1 MEIFTEAPLT
11 FYLTQNIFCVSD
23 LFHVRLQKYASN
35 GGNRFHCIAASR
47 PSVLEMNR
55 IFARSLLCPEE
66 QQIMAGC
73 ARKAVRSN

>member
-1 MEIFTEAPLT
+1 MEIFNDAPLT

-23 LFHVRLQKYASN
+23 LFHVRLQKYASS

-47 PSVLEMNR
+47 PMVLEMNR
-55 IFARSLLCPEE
+55 IFARSLLYPEE
-66 QQIMAGC
+66 EHFTAGR